1 MAGGI
6 VKMIQK
12 PLVSVVIPTHN
23 RLEYL
28 KEAIA
33 SVKAQTFDNWELI
46 IVDDCSSD
54 GTWEWLSQLQEPQV
68 QVFRQNQQ
76 SFRSGACNRGLAEA
90 VGEFIMFFDDDDRL
104 RPNALVNLVKSLI
117 KNPDVVATVGARWK
131 FNEGVYA
138 IKIEHPIIPFKRIIW
153 PELLAGWSAVSGQ
166 NLYRTTTVRE
176 VGGFNIEHR
185 RVEDRDL
192 WLRVARLGTVL
203 LIPTISLEYRVHTN
217 QSVQS
222 LPTNIVKIREDLF
235 QAFIA
240 SLPLEEQPRGKRIR
254 ESAHLSQKA
263 EEEYRKGNYKTAYSC
278 YLQACRVAPELA
290 FSPLTGPPLARGIA
304 KSLFRTVIRR

>member
-1 MAGGI
+1 
-6 VKMIQK
+6 MIKQ

-23 RLEYL
+23 RLKYL

-33 SVKAQTFDNWELI
+33 SVKGQTFDNWELI

-54 GTWEWLSQLQEPQV
+54 GTWEWLLELKDPQV

-104 RPNALVNLVKSLI
+104 RPNALANLVKSLI

-166 NLYRTTTVRE
+166 NLYRTTTIRKVS
-176 VGGFNIEHR
+176 GFNQNLR
-185 RVEDRDL
+185 RAQDRDL
-192 WLRVARLGTVL
+192 WLKVARLGSVV
-203 LIPTISLEYRVHTN
+203 LIPAIALEYRVHPG
-217 QSVQS
+217 QS
-222 LPTNIVKIREDLF
+222 LPKNIIEIRDSIF
-235 QAFIA
+235 NAFIDQ
-240 SLPLEEQPRGKRIR
+240 LPVEEQHRGKRIR
-254 ESAHLSQKA
+254 ESAHLSQEA
-263 EEEYRKGNYKTAYSC
+263 ESEYRKGNYKTAFIC
-278 YLQACRVAPELA
+278 YLKAYRVAPELA
-290 FSPLTGPPLARGIA
+290 FSPLTGPPLVRGIA
-304 KSLFRTVIRR
+304 KSLLRTAIRR